1 MNAWVFVLW
10 IFGSFMAGVFYSAV
24 WDWFELRFH
33 VQAAMKY
40 DPSLSSFRH
49 VVREAR
55 VLLALQGHRMSK
67 RTRDALTVWL
77 AEHDK
82 AGEP

>member
-1 MNAWVFVLW
+1 VNVVIVILGVLALTW
-10 IFGSFMAGVFYSAV
+10 LIIRAIVRH
-24 WDWFELRFH
+24 ELRSD
-33 VQAAMKY
+33 VAWCMNY
-40 DPSLSSFRH
+40 
-49 VVREAR
+49 REVTKAR
-55 VLLALQGHRMSK
+55 TLLALHGHRLDR